1 MNTSSYSD
9 TLSFLLNSGFSKTV
23 DAAVILGSGLGG
35 FEHQLQDRIT
45 IPYEE
50 IPGFPSTTVVGHSGS
65 LSFGLI
71 GDRRV
76 LVFSGRFHFYE
87 GHPFDRTVLPVDI
100 AHLFE
105 AKLMI
110 VSNAAGGINLR
121 FSVGD
126 LMLIDDFVN
135 TGFMYNPTGERV
147 LKRYKP
153 DAILKKAKQIAND
166 LQFPIQTGTY
176 LYVTGPSYETK
187 AEIRAF
193 RLMGGDAVGMSTAP
207 ELNYACKLGIE
218 CLGISLITNMATG
231 VSKVKLDH
239 SEIKEVGELRKED
252 FKKLVSELI
261 VAS

>member
-1 MNTSSYSD
+1 MIAASHTE
-9 TLSFLLNSGFSKTV
+9 TLSFLKSAGFPETV

-35 FEHQLQDRIT
+35 FEHQLENRIT
-45 IPYEE
+45 IPYDE

-65 LSFGLI
+65 LSVGII
-71 GDRRV
+71 GEKKV

-87 GHPFDRTVLPVDI
+87 GHPFERTVLPVEI
-100 AHLFE
+100 AHIFQ

-135 TGFMYNPTGERV
+135 TGFIYNPTGERV
-147 LKRYKP
+147 LTRYKP
-153 DAILKKAKQIAND
+153 DSLLKKAKKIANE

-239 SEIKEVGELRKED
+239 SEIKEVGEMRKED
-252 FKKLVSELI
+252 FKRLVSEI
-261 VAS
+261 ITQS

>member
-1 MNTSSYSD
+1 MSNSLET
-9 TLSFLLNSGFSKTV
+9 TFQFLKDSGFPESI

-35 FEHQLQDRIT
+35 FEHLLSDSIS
-45 IPYEE
+45 IGYEK
-50 IPGFPSTTVVGHSGS
+50 IPGFPQTTVVGHSGS
-65 LSFGLI
+65 LTCGKI
-71 GDRRV
+71 EDKTV
-76 LVFSGRFHFYE
+76 IVFSGRFHHYE
-87 GHPFDRTVLPVDI
+87 GHDFDRTVLPVKI
-100 AHLFE
+100 AKFFG

-135 TGFMYNPTGERV
+135 VGFRYNPFGENV

-153 DAILKKAKQIAND
+153 DSIIQKAKQISND
-166 LQFPIQTGTY
+166 LQIPVQQGTY

-193 RLMGGDAVGMSTAP
+193 RLLGGDAVGMSTAP
-207 ELNYACKLGIE
+207 ELNFATKCDIP
-218 CLGISLITNMATG
+218 CLGITLVTNMATG

-239 SEIKEVGELRKED
+239 SEIKEVGERRKED
-252 FKKLVSELI
+252 FKKLVRELI
-261 VAS
+261 LRS